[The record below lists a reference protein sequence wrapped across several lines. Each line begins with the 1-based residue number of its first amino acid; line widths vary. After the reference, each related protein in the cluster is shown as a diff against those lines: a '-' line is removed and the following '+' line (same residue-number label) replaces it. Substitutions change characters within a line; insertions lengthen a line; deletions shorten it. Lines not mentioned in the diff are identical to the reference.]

1 MDKNIICI
9 CGNAVDK
16 EIQFCDSCGLGLPE
30 IEIELKE
37 TKQETPEID
46 YLQLKWMKQKDIQLI
61 KLSELF

>member
-1 MDKNIICI
+1 
-9 CGNAVDK
+9 
-16 EIQFCDSCGLGLPE
+16 LPE